1 MICPVDVSH
10 IGLNKMTEHIVN
22 ITEKAKTHIRR
33 TLIDIDKPYLIFGLK
48 GGGCAGFE
56 YFWIPADQNEYDQNG
71 DPEHD
76 DIIDLGEDKKLVV
89 DSTAHVYVLGAEI
102 DYVSDFI
109 SSTLVVNN
117 PLASGGCGCGSSVS
131 FA

>member
-1 MICPVDVSH
+1 
-10 IGLNKMTEHIVN
+10 MTEHIVN
-22 ITEKAKTHIRR
+22 VTESAKNHICS
-33 TLIDIDKPYLIFGLK
+33 TLEKLNKEYLVFGLK

-56 YFWIPADQNEYDQNG
+56 YFWIPADQDDYEKNG
-71 DPEHD
+71 DPQHD
-76 DIIDLGEDKKLVV
+76 DIIDLGANKKLVV

-109 SSTLVVNN
+109 SSSLVVNN

-131 FA
+131 FS

>member
-1 MICPVDVSH
+1 
-10 IGLNKMTEHIVN
+10 MTAHIVSL
-22 ITEKAKTHIRR
+22 TESAKNHIRG
-33 TLIDIDKPYLIFGLK
+33 TLQKMDKEYLVFGLK

-56 YFWIPADQNEYDQNG
+56 YFWIPANQNEYDQNG
-71 DPEHD
+71 DPQRD
-76 DIIDLGEDKKLVV
+76 DIIDLGEGKKLVV

-109 SSTLVVNN
+109 SSSLVVNN
-117 PLASGGCGCGSSVS
+117 ELASGGCGCGSSVS

>member
-1 MICPVDVSH
+1 MMS
-10 IGLNKMTEHIVN
+10 EHIIN
-22 ITEKAKTHIRR
+22 ITESAKTHIRR

-56 YFWIPADQNEYDQNG
+56 YFWIPADQNEYDANG
-71 DPEHD
+71 DPERD
-76 DIIDLGEDKKLVV
+76 DIIDLGLGYKFVV
-89 DSTAHVYVLGAEI
+89 DSTAHVYVAGAEI
-102 DYVSDFI
+102 DFVKDFI
-109 SSTLVVNN
+109 SSSLVVNN